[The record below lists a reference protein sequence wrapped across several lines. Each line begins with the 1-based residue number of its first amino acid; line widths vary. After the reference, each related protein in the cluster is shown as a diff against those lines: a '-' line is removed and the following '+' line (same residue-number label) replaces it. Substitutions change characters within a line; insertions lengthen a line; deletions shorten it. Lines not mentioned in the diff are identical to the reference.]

1 VPNLTQLKIYIAGH
15 AGMVGSAIHR
25 ELLRQGQSN
34 IVTRTRS
41 ELDLCDQQAVAEF
54 FNQEKP
60 EHVYLAAA
68 KVGGI
73 QANNTYPADFIYQNI
88 QIQSNVI
95 YSACLA
101 GVKKLLFLGSSCIYP
116 QMADQPM
123 GESALLTAALEPTNE
138 PYAIAK
144 IAGIKMCESYNRQYG
159 TDFRSAMPTNIYGV
173 GDNFHPENSHVV
185 AALMRRIHEAKLAN
199 SPVVTIWGSGTPM
212 REFLNAD
219 DLGSASVFLIN
230 LDKTKYDQYTQ
241 PMLSHVNVGTGVDCT
256 IRELAESIAE
266 VVDYAGRM
274 EFDLTKPDG
283 APRKLLDV
291 SLLSKLGWNASINLK
306 DGLKQTYDWF
316 QKQESVR
323 AA

>member
-1 VPNLTQLKIYIAGH
+1 
-15 AGMVGSAIHR
+15 MVGSAIHR
-25 ELLRQGQSN
+25 ELVRQGQTN
-34 IVTRTRS
+34 VVTRTRS
-41 ELDLCDQQAVAEF
+41 ELDLCNQQAVAEF
-54 FNQEKP
+54 SEQEKP

-73 QANNTYPADFIYQNI
+73 HANNTYPADFISQNL
-88 QIQSNVI
+88 QIQSNI
-95 YSACLA
+95 IHSAYLA
-101 GVKKLLFLGSSCIYP
+101 EATKLLFLGSSCIYP
-116 QMADQPM
+116 QLAEQPM
-123 GESALLTAALEPTNE
+123 RESALLTGALEPTNE

-185 AALMRRIHEAKLAN
+185 AALIRRIHEAKLAN
-199 SPVVTIWGSGTPM
+199 SSSVTIWGSGAAM

-219 DLGSASVFLIN
+219 DLGSASVFLMN
-230 LDKTKYDQYTQ
+230 LDKSIYDEHTE

-256 IRELAESIAE
+256 IRELAESIVE
-266 VVDYAGRM
+266 VVGYSGSLQ
-274 EFDLTKPDG
+274 FDTTKPDG
-283 APRKLLDV
+283 TPKKLLDV
-291 SLLSKLGWNASINLK
+291 SLLSKLGWEASITLK

-316 QKQESVR
+316 QQQESVR

>member
-1 VPNLTQLKIYIAGH
+1 MSTKQPKIYIAGH

-25 ELLRQGQSN
+25 ELVRQGQTN
-34 IVTRTRS
+34 VVTRTRS
-41 ELDLCDQQAVAEF
+41 ELDLCNQQAVAEF
-54 FNQEKP
+54 FEQEKP

-73 QANNTYPADFIYQNI
+73 HANNTYPADFISQNL
-88 QIQSNVI
+88 QIQSNI
-95 YSACLA
+95 IHSAYLA
-101 GVKKLLFLGSSCIYP
+101 EATKLLFLGSSCIYP
-116 QMADQPM
+116 QLAEQPM
-123 GESALLTAALEPTNE
+123 RESALLTGALEPTNE

-185 AALMRRIHEAKLAN
+185 AALIRRIHEAKLAN
-199 SPVVTIWGSGTPM
+199 SSSVTIWGSGAAM

-219 DLGSASVFLIN
+219 DLGSASVFLMN
-230 LDKTKYDQYTQ
+230 LDKSIYDEHTE

-256 IRELAESIAE
+256 IRELAESIVE
-266 VVDYAGRM
+266 VVGYSGSLQ
-274 EFDLTKPDG
+274 FDTTKPDG
-283 APRKLLDV
+283 TPKKLLDV
-291 SLLSKLGWNASINLK
+291 SLLSKLGWEASITLK

-316 QKQESVR
+316 QQQESVR

>member
-1 VPNLTQLKIYIAGH
+1 
-15 AGMVGSAIHR
+15 MVGSAIHR
-25 ELLRQGQSN
+25 ELVRQGQTN
-34 IVTRTRS
+34 VVTRTRS
-41 ELDLCDQQAVAEF
+41 ELDLCNQQAVAEF
-54 FNQEKP
+54 FEQEKP

-73 QANNTYPADFIYQNI
+73 HANNTYPADFISQNL
-88 QIQSNVI
+88 QIQSNI
-95 YSACLA
+95 IHSAYLA
-101 GVKKLLFLGSSCIYP
+101 EATKLLFLGSSCIYP
-116 QMADQPM
+116 QLAEQPM
-123 GESALLTAALEPTNE
+123 RESALLTGALEPTNE

-185 AALMRRIHEAKLAN
+185 AALIRRIHEAKLAN
-199 SPVVTIWGSGTPM
+199 SSSVTIWGSGAAM

-219 DLGSASVFLIN
+219 DLGSASVFLMN
-230 LDKTKYDQYTQ
+230 LDKSIYDEHTE

-256 IRELAESIAE
+256 IRELAESIVE
-266 VVDYAGRM
+266 VVGYSGSLQ
-274 EFDLTKPDG
+274 FDTTKPDG
-283 APRKLLDV
+283 TPKKLLDV
-291 SLLSKLGWNASINLK
+291 SLLSKLGWEASITLK

-316 QKQESVR
+316 QQQESVR